1 MDKLSLQVLKYISKS
16 NGEAEQESI
25 VEQFGENSLRSLTYL
40 EKENFIKSADCPLV
54 AVSLSQTAYLPSPVM
69 GLHFWKN
76 GPESFT
82 TYGLPDSSLSG
93 VQ

>member
-40 EKENFIKSADCPLV
+40 EKENFIKSGRLPAGGGV
-54 AVSLSQTAYLPSPVM
+54 FVSDGLFAYEKTIHTQPNGEGVCFALSAQA
-69 GLHFWKN
+69 
-76 GPESFT
+76 GP
-82 TYGLPDSSLSG
+82 
-93 VQ
+93 